1 MDHDQGALAPRHRQD
16 VEHLPIV
23 EGQEIVGHVDLE
35 RGVAVADQRRQF
47 LAHDLLRW
55 VRNDQVKRVVDD
67 RLGAGGLVVLLDDL
81 AQRLAAM
88 LGGERDHRGGAAEG
102 RRHRRAV
109 EIVGADDPGRGSL
122 LDVAMAVDAARQHQ
136 PAARID
142 LLRPGGE
149 VLAEGRDDPVLDAD
163 VAIGDIG
170 SSRHRAVAD
179 HQIEVAHATYL
190 HSAPQRPFYPRPVKR
205 YCGVRRTSGRGTAM
219 TGASSHRPTIAVTRH
234 AISAGHYLAATAGFD
249 ILQAGGNAID
259 AGCTAGIA
267 LGVLQSDLV
276 DVAGVAPI
284 MIYLADKEEVV
295 ATAIRLARDGF
306 PMYPLMAESLKRHEA
321 DHRAWPSTAAI
332 FLPNGRLPETGE
344 VFRQTD
350 LAASLQYMADEERS
364 AASRGREAGLEAAR
378 DAFYRGDIARKI
390 VGFMKQ
396 EGGLLSAE
404 DLAEY
409 RSPVG
414 LPERRR
420 FGDLEV
426 FTCGAWCQGPVLLQ
440 TLALL
445 EGTDLAALGQ
455 NSPDYIHHLT
465 EALKLAFADREAYY
479 GDPAIVEV
487 PLATLISAEY
497 AAERRKLIR
506 PDKAWPEMPPPGD
519 LGRAGARFRAS
530 IGEPNPEPDTSYVC
544 VADRHGNLFS
554 ATPSDGSYGSPVVP
568 GTGLIPSNRGS
579 QSRPDPHHPA
589 GVAPGKRPRLTP
601 NPALAIKGRD
611 QFLPFGTPGGDVQS
625 QAMLQVLL
633 NVFVFGNDVQSAIEM
648 PRFAT
653 YSFPSSFAP
662 FDYYPGRL
670 AVEARIPEPVIAEL
684 ARRGHEIQ
692 R

>member
-1 MDHDQGALAPRHRQD
+1 
-16 VEHLPIV
+16 
-23 EGQEIVGHVDLE
+23 
-35 RGVAVADQRRQF
+35 
-47 LAHDLLRW
+47 
-55 VRNDQVKRVVDD
+55 
-67 RLGAGGLVVLLDDL
+67 
-81 AQRLAAM
+81 
-88 LGGERDHRGGAAEG
+88 
-102 RRHRRAV
+102 
-109 EIVGADDPGRGSL
+109 
-122 LDVAMAVDAARQHQ
+122 
-136 PAARID
+136 
-142 LLRPGGE
+142 
-149 VLAEGRDDPVLDAD
+149 
-163 VAIGDIG
+163 
-170 SSRHRAVAD
+170 
-179 HQIEVAHATYL
+179 
-190 HSAPQRPFYPRPVKR
+190 
-205 YCGVRRTSGRGTAM
+205 M
-219 TGASSHRPTIAVTRH
+219 TQASSHRPTIAVTKH

-259 AGCTAGIA
+259 AGCAAGIA

-295 ATAIRLARDGF
+295 TIAGLGPWPNALDPEFFLREHGGKIPKGVLRTVVPAAPDAWITALRRYGTMSFGEVASAAIRLARDGF

-350 LAASLQYMADEERS
+350 LAASLQYMSDEEGA

-390 VGFMKQ
+390 VAFMKQ

-404 DLAEY
+404 DLAAY

-414 LPERRR
+414 PPERRR

-445 EGTDLAALGQ
+445 EGTDLRGLGQ
-455 NSPDYIHHLT
+455 NSSDYIHHVT

-479 GDPAIVEV
+479 GDPAKVEV

-506 PDKAWPEMPPPGD
+506 PDKAWPEMPSPGEIGHQGEPRLLD
-519 LGRAGARFRAS
+519 RLTPREARSLHAAF
-530 IGEPNPEPDTSYVC
+530 GEPNPEPDTSYVC

-579 QSRPDPHHPA
+579 QSRPDPRHPA

-601 NPALAIKGRD
+601 NPALAIRGRD
-611 QFLPFGTPGGDVQS
+611 QFLPFGTPGGDVQT

-633 NVFVFGNDVQSAIEM
+633 NLFVFGQDTQSAIEA

-670 AVEARIPEPVIAEL
+670 AVEGRIPEPVTAEL
-684 ARRGHEIQ
+684 ERRGHQIHRWPDWIWTAGAVCAILADRRRGVLEAGADP
-692 R
+692 RRAAYALGW

>member
-1 MDHDQGALAPRHRQD
+1 MT
-16 VEHLPIV
+16 V
-23 EGQEIVGHVDLE
+23 
-35 RGVAVADQRRQF
+35 
-47 LAHDLLRW
+47 
-55 VRNDQVKRVVDD
+55 
-67 RLGAGGLVVLLDDL
+67 
-81 AQRLAAM
+81 
-88 LGGERDHRGGAAEG
+88 
-102 RRHRRAV
+102 
-109 EIVGADDPGRGSL
+109 
-122 LDVAMAVDAARQHQ
+122 
-136 PAARID
+136 
-142 LLRPGGE
+142 
-149 VLAEGRDDPVLDAD
+149 
-163 VAIGDIG
+163 
-170 SSRHRAVAD
+170 
-179 HQIEVAHATYL
+179 
-190 HSAPQRPFYPRPVKR
+190 
-205 YCGVRRTSGRGTAM
+205 TA
-219 TGASSHRPTIAVTRH
+219 SHRPTIAVTRH

-259 AGCTAGIA
+259 AGCAAGIA

-295 ATAIRLARDGF
+295 TIAGLGSWPKALDPELFMRQHSGKIPKGVLRTVVPAAPDAWITALRRYGTMSFGEVAAAAIRLAQDGF
-306 PMYPLMAESLKRHEA
+306 PMYPLMAASLKRHEA

-332 FLPNGRLPETGE
+332 FLLNGKPPEMGE

-350 LAASLQYMADEERS
+350 LAASIQYMADEERAS
-364 AASRGREAGLEAAR
+364 ASRGREAGLEAAR

-390 VGFMKQ
+390 VAFMRE

-409 RSPVG
+409 HSPVG
-414 LPERRR
+414 PAERRR

-445 EGTDLAALGQ
+445 EGIDLASLEQ
-455 NSPDYIHHLT
+455 NSPDYIHQLA

-479 GDPAIVEV
+479 GDPAKVEV
-487 PLATLISAEY
+487 PLATLISSEY

-506 PDKAWPEMPPPGD
+506 PDRGWTEMPPPGD

-530 IGEPNPEPDTSYVC
+530 IGDPNPEPDTSYVC

-579 QSRPDPHHPA
+579 QSRPDPRHPS

-601 NPALAIKGRD
+601 NPALAIRGRD
-611 QFLPFGTPGGDVQS
+611 QFMPFGTPGGDVQT

-633 NVFVFGNDVQSAIEM
+633 NVFVYGHDVQSAIEA

-670 AVEARIPEPVIAEL
+670 ALEARIPEDVIGDL

-692 R
+692 RWPDWIWTAGSVCAILADRRRGVLEAGADPRRAAYAIGW

>member
-1 MDHDQGALAPRHRQD
+1 MT
-16 VEHLPIV
+16 
-23 EGQEIVGHVDLE
+23 
-35 RGVAVADQRRQF
+35 
-47 LAHDLLRW
+47 
-55 VRNDQVKRVVDD
+55 
-67 RLGAGGLVVLLDDL
+67 
-81 AQRLAAM
+81 AA
-88 LGGERDHRGGAAEG
+88 A
-102 RRHRRAV
+102 
-109 EIVGADDPGRGSL
+109 
-122 LDVAMAVDAARQHQ
+122 
-136 PAARID
+136 
-142 LLRPGGE
+142 
-149 VLAEGRDDPVLDAD
+149 
-163 VAIGDIG
+163 
-170 SSRHRAVAD
+170 
-179 HQIEVAHATYL
+179 
-190 HSAPQRPFYPRPVKR
+190 
-205 YCGVRRTSGRGTAM
+205 
-219 TGASSHRPTIAVTRH
+219 SHRPTVAVTRH

-259 AGCTAGIA
+259 AGCAAGIA

-284 MIYLADKEEVV
+284 MIYLAGKEEVATIAGLGPWPKALDPQFFQREHGGKIPKGVLRTVVPAAPDAWITALRRYGTMSFGEV
-295 ATAIRLARDGF
+295 AEAAIRLARDGF
-306 PMYPLMAESLKRHEA
+306 PMYPLMAASLKRHEA

-332 FLPNGRLPETGE
+332 FLPNGRPPEAGE

-350 LAASLQYMADEERS
+350 LAASLQYMADEER
-364 AASRGREAGLEAAR
+364 AAAHRSPNGRGREAGLEAAR

-390 VGFMKQ
+390 VAFMKQ

-409 RSPVG
+409 CSPVG
-414 LPERRR
+414 PPERRR

-445 EGTDLAALGQ
+445 EGTDLAGLGQ
-455 NSPDYIHHLT
+455 NSPDYIHYLA

-479 GDPAIVEV
+479 GDPAKIEV
-487 PLATLISAEY
+487 PLATLISSEY

-506 PDKAWPEMPPPGD
+506 VDRAAPEMPPPGD
-519 LGRAGARFRAS
+519 LGRNGARFRAS
-530 IGEPNPEPDTSYVC
+530 IGDPNPEPDTSYVC
-544 VADRHGNLFS
+544 VADRWGNLFS

-579 QSRPDPHHPA
+579 QSRPDPRHPA

-611 QFLPFGTPGGDVQS
+611 QFLPFGTPGGDVQT

-633 NVFVFGNDVQSAIEM
+633 NLFVFGKDVQSAIEA

-662 FDYYPGRL
+662 YDYYPGRL
-670 AVEARIPEPVIAEL
+670 ALEARIPEPVISEL

-692 R
+692 RWPDWIWTAGAVCAILADRRRGVLEAGADPRRAAYALGW